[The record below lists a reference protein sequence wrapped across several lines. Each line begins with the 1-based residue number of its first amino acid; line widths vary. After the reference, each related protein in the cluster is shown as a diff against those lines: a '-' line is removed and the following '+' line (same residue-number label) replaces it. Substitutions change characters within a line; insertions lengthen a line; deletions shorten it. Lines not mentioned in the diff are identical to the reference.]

1 MSPLE
6 EHLHTPILTTK
17 LSLTAGDSCTWKTL
31 DETQT
36 SLPLQHIASS
46 QKVIF
51 HLLDAVKLSCVEQ
64 NAPKPWEFGSDLF
77 LWYGFVACECRIK
90 P

>member
-6 EHLHTPILTTK
+6 EHLHTSILTTK

-36 SLPLQHIASS
+36 SLPLQHITSS

-51 HLLDAVKLSCVEQ
+51 SSSGCCKTLLCRAEC
-64 NAPKPWEFGSDLF
+64 PKALGVWQ
-77 LWYGFVACECRIK
+77 
-90 P
+90 